1 MHMRHLYGEDEE
13 ERFVLYLY
21 LFYLDA
27 VNSLLL
33 THNHL
38 LARHKRPS

>member
-1 MHMRHLYGEDEE
+1 MRHLYGEKEE

-27 VNSLLL
+27 VTSFACDLQTLV
-33 THNHL
+33 
-38 LARHKRPS
+38 